1 MFYARALFDA
11 AHQFTLPSLRPVKP
25 GKLLGY
31 RERWKSIS
39 DWNCMK
45 SIDTSEIKQLL
56 GELRE
61 EHRDLDQA
69 INRMALDPWQDQ
81 LRLRR
86 LKKRKLK
93 LKDWIARLESKL
105 IPDLDA

>member
-1 MFYARALFDA
+1 
-11 AHQFTLPSLRPVKP
+11 
-25 GKLLGY
+25 
-31 RERWKSIS
+31 
-39 DWNCMK
+39 MK
-45 SIDTSEIKQLL
+45 SDDTSEITQLL

-61 EHRDLDQA
+61 EHRDLDLA
-69 INRMALDPWQDQ
+69 INRMSMDPWQDQ

>member
-1 MFYARALFDA
+1 MTTEDPAEIR
-11 AHQFTLPSLRPVKP
+11 R
-25 GKLLGY
+25 LLA
-31 RERWKSIS
+31 
-39 DWNCMK
+39 
-45 SIDTSEIKQLL
+45 
-56 GELRE
+56 ELRE

-69 INRMALDPWQDQ
+69 IQRMVLDPWQDQ

-86 LKKRKLK
+86 MKKRKLK

>member
-1 MFYARALFDA
+1 
-11 AHQFTLPSLRPVKP
+11 
-25 GKLLGY
+25 
-31 RERWKSIS
+31 
-39 DWNCMK
+39 MK
-45 SIDTSEIKQLL
+45 SDDTSETTQLL

-61 EHRDLDQA
+61 EHRDLDLA
-69 INRMALDPWQDQ
+69 INRMAMDSWQDQ
-81 LRLRR
+81 LQLRR

>member
-1 MFYARALFDA
+1 
-11 AHQFTLPSLRPVKP
+11 
-25 GKLLGY
+25 
-31 RERWKSIS
+31 
-39 DWNCMK
+39 MK
-45 SIDTSEIKQLL
+45 SDDTSETKQLL
-56 GELRE
+56 SELRE
-61 EHRDLDQA
+61 EHRDLDLA
-69 INRMALDPWQDQ
+69 INRMAMDPWQDQ